1 MKKYQFVNYRGK
13 LIERSELPEYIKG
26 IREFY
31 AKAQRKKTIKK
42 HINLKKLKW
51 YVTITF
57 DPKKKDRFS
66 NNQRALTQL
75 LRRHGLDWY
84 LIAEFHKDGAIHYHG
99 FLSDKPGVFKHF
111 GRDRRGRN
119 SWICEPISKNYGNNW
134 CYPIISQKM
143 INYVVKYATKQGNK
157 ALYSRIKLNEFEKKC
172 YELFGD
178 LCKFI

>member
-1 MKKYQFVNYRGK
+1 MKKYYFVNYRGK

-57 DPKKKDRFS
+57 DGTKKERGLTH
-66 NNQRALTQL
+66 QRALTKI
-75 LRRHGLDWY
+75 LRYYGIDYY

-99 FLSDKPGVFKHF
+99 FLSDKQGLFKHF
-111 GRDRRGRN
+111 GRDRKGRN
-119 SWICEPISKNYGNNW
+119 FWICEPINKNYGYTW
-134 CYPIISQKM
+134 CYPLVNRQM

-157 ALYSRIKLNEFEKKC
+157 SLYSRIKLNEFEQKC
-172 YELFGD
+172 YNLFGN
-178 LCKFI
+178 LTKFE